1 MKKALNIFFVVLGII
16 FLCIL
21 IALGGVFLFISTQG
35 GSSATMQETMNTV
48 TGGEEAVS
56 ESASAPTG
64 GNPMLNESQEAVL
77 ETFGIDPA
85 SLPATITPEQ
95 EACFIEAIGADR
107 VEEIKAG
114 DTPTATEIFRGRG
127 CL

>member
-1 MKKALNIFFVVLGII
+1 MKKAINIFFVVLGVI

-21 IALGGVFLFISTQG
+21 LALGGMYVFISTSSSPTETVEQG
-35 GSSATMQETMNTV
+35 GVTV
-48 TGGEEAVS
+48 EDGGEVTNNPVDS
-56 ESASAPTG
+56 
-64 GNPMLNESQEAVL
+64 NPMLNEGQETAL
-77 ETFGIDPA
+77 EIFGIDPA
-85 SLPATITPEQ
+85 SLPTEITSEQ
-95 EACFIEAIGADR
+95 EACFIESIGAAR

>member
-1 MKKALNIFFVVLGII
+1 MKKALHIFFVGMGIV

-21 IALGGVFLFISTQG
+21 LGLGAMFLYISAP
-35 GSSATMQETMNTV
+35 GSPAPTVEQTGTPAATPGAGNR
-48 TGGEEAVS
+48 EAVS
-56 ESASAPTG
+56 ESVDR
-64 GNPMLNESQEAVL
+64 NPMLNESQESAL

-85 SLPATITPEQ
+85 SLPSTISPEQ

>member
-1 MKKALNIFFVVLGII
+1 MKKALNIFFVVLGVI

-21 IALGGVFLFISTQG
+21 LGLGGMFLFISAP
-35 GSSATMQETMNTV
+35 SSPAPTV
-48 TGGEEAVS
+48 EQTGTPAAGNREAAN
-56 ESASAPTG
+56 ESADS
-64 GNPMLNESQEAVL
+64 NPMLNESQESAL

-85 SLPATITPEQ
+85 SLPSEITPEQ

-114 DTPTATEIFRGRG
+114 DTPTATEIFKGRG